1 MYKYVYIVLCLLS
14 FLTSFFVFKKLPDDV
29 IPSHFDFLGIANEY
43 SSKMVLFWFP
53 SLGVFWCLSSYFL
66 IRSGKLNKLEIRSS
80 KLLCQFGCLFL
91 LIYQVVSIVIR
102 PRIDN
107 SFGVL
112 HYAYFLVSIF
122 IVGIYSVFAFVRS
135 AKNKHRRVD

>member
-29 IPSHFDFLGIANEY
+29 IPSHFDFLGIANQY

-53 SLGVFWCLSSYFL
+53 CLGVFWCLSSYFL
-66 IRSGKLNKLEIRSS
+66 IRSGKLNALEIRSS

-102 PRIDN
+102 PRIEN
-107 SFGVL
+107 S
-112 HYAYFLVSIF
+112 LVFYTMHIF
-122 IVGIYSVFAFVRS
+122 
-135 AKNKHRRVD
+135 